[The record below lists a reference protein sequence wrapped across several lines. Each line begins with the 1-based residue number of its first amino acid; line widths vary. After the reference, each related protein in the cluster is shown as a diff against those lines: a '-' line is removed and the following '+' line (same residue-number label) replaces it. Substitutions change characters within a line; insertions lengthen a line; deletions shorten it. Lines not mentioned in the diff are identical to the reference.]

1 MWLFRQPSTPYYEQE
16 GSMRNKIKKLS
27 NKLLEEFKKNA
38 KDPSQVPYEES
49 TSSAQSSFIVCAA
62 LAVLVFVLY
71 YRLSHDFCTS
81 EGLQDIKAHAD
92 FALNFYLNPEEFLKA
107 WLRVPHMLWHLIVK
121 FFQSRVH
128 MPLWEAASFTYAL
141 FGVFSYA
148 VTTWFLYALLRTY
161 TTQKRLGLASLGS
174 ASLAIVGPLVME
186 WFADGYMGQFTPN
199 PMHNPTHMA
208 CKGFGLLAMMT
219 GIDII
224 RHYRGQEAV
233 FFKGKKLYLYFGL
246 FAFFSTLAKPT
257 FMYMLLPAGII
268 VILLDLLKSARKKT
282 PPVKTVWNA
291 AWKLAVATLPT
302 CAYLLT
308 EYVAIFFFGREQG
321 ASVVL
326 TKPLEVWHFFSLNV
340 PKSIL
345 LGMCFPIW
353 MLLTNLCYFYK
364 TVEGRLS
371 VLGYLIGVLEFSV
384 LAESGDRKDAGN
396 FAWCM
401 MAGMTIF
408 FAVSVCRLMLS
419 TMQQE
424 RDAKHITYV
433 IFSWF
438 LLFLHVYSG
447 LSLYNIFGNI
457 L

>member
-1 MWLFRQPSTPYYEQE
+1 MGKMIQ
-16 GSMRNKIKKLS
+16 KLG
-27 NKLLEEFKKNA
+27 NKLLERLKENTR
-38 KDPSQVPYEES
+38 DPSHVRYEES
-49 TSSAQSSFIVCAA
+49 SSSAQSSIIVCAG

-71 YRLSHDFCTS
+71 YRMAYAFCIDQ
-81 EGLQDIKAHAD
+81 GLQDIKEHAK
-92 FALNFYLNPEEFLKA
+92 FAQDFYLNPDVFFKTWLK
-107 WLRVPHMLWHLIVK
+107 VPHMLWHLIVK

-128 MPLWEAASFTYAL
+128 MPLWESASFTFAL
-141 FGVFSYA
+141 FGVFSFV
-148 VTTWFLYALLRTY
+148 VTVWFLYGLLRTY
-161 TTQKRLGLASLGS
+161 TGQKKLGLASLGS
-174 ASLAIVGPLVME
+174 ASLAFLGPLVME

-208 CKGFGLLAMMT
+208 CKGFGLLAMMA

-224 RHYRGQEAV
+224 RHYRGQETV
-233 FFKGKKLYLYFGL
+233 FFKGKRLYLYFSL
-246 FAFFSTLAKPT
+246 FSFFSALAKPT

-268 VILLDLLKSARKKT
+268 IVFHDLFKSAREET

-302 CAYLLT
+302 CAYILT
-308 EYVAIFFFGREQG
+308 EYVALFYFGTEQDT
-321 ASVVL
+321 SVVL

-353 MLLTNLCYFYK
+353 MLLTNLGYFYK

-371 VLGYLIGVLEFSV
+371 VLGYMMGVLEFSV
-384 LAESGDRKDAGN
+384 LAESGSRKDAGN

-419 TMQQE
+419 TMQQKCGA
-424 RDAKHITYV
+424 RHTAYV

-447 LSLYNIFGNI
+447 LSLYDVFSSI